1 MYFLNT
7 LTQWGMVTHIC
18 SNMHNAVIVDLGDKF
33 LGVDFFQLIIN
44 QLIRNKSQWNLNQ
57 DTKIP
62 FLVNTLK
69 SCL

>member
-33 LGVDFFQLIIN
+33 LGVDFF
-44 QLIRNKSQWNLNQ
+44 
-57 DTKIP
+57 
-62 FLVNTLK
+62 
-69 SCL
+69 